1 MRSRCTRIAAYLVL
15 IVAARQADARAQGT
29 PDVVWEGRSHAGYVS
44 AVAFSPDGQMVAT
57 GDGRAPEYDPDTGQL
72 IFPGEGTVRAWAAT
86 DGTLLQSRT
95 EDGTAVGAIAISPD
109 GQRLASGAALK
120 LWSFPDL
127 DSFIELT
134 DYPSY
139 LIAGVAF
146 SADGQ
151 FLAAGVPGDEDAVKI
166 YTGDG
171 TFLRR
176 LPLANWVYA
185 VAFSP
190 DSRFLAVAAS
200 NNVQIYRTSDW
211 QFERVIYGV
220 DFYWA
225 ASLVFSPDNEMLA
238 SSSAAWGG
246 TTKLWGLSDGQL
258 IREFEG
264 GGHSVFSSD
273 GQILLVSGPPIRFY
287 QVSDGMLLKQFDEP
301 RGFINSI
308 AFSPD
313 DSVFA
318 FTEPTAM
325 EQGSSGKVLVARN
338 PLSTR

>member
-1 MRSRCTRIAAYLVL
+1 MRTRCSRVAVYLVL
-15 IVAARQADARAQGT
+15 TVAAREADVRAQGA
-29 PDVVWEGRSHAGYVS
+29 PDVVWEGRSHSGYVG
-44 AVAFSPDGQMVAT
+44 AVAFSPDGQILAT
-57 GDGRAPEYDPDTGQL
+57 GDGNAPEYDPDTGQL
-72 IFPGEGTVRAWAAT
+72 IFPGEGTVRVWAAT
-86 DGTLLQSRT
+86 DGTLLRSRT
-95 EDGTAVGAIAISPD
+95 EDVTAVGAIAISPD
-109 GQRLASGAALK
+109 GQRLASGATLK

-134 DYPSY
+134 DYPSH
-139 LIAGVAF
+139 LIASVAF
-146 SADGQ
+146 SPDGR
-151 FLAAGVPGDEDAVKI
+151 FLAAGMPGDEDAVKI
-166 YTGDG
+166 YTADG

-176 LPLANWVYA
+176 LPLANWVSA

-225 ASLVFSPDNEMLA
+225 ASLAFSVNNELLA

-246 TTKLWGLSDGQL
+246 TTKLWRLSDGQL

-264 GGHSVFSSD
+264 GGHSVFSAD
-273 GQILLVSGPPIRFY
+273 GQILLVSSPPIRFY
-287 QVSDGMLLKQFDEP
+287 QVSDGVLLKQFDEP
-301 RGFINSI
+301 GGFINSI

-318 FTEPTAM
+318 FTQPTAM

-338 PLSTR
+338 PLITR

>member
-1 MRSRCTRIAAYLVL
+1 MRSRCTRISVYLVL

-72 IFPGEGTVRAWAAT
+72 IFPGEGTVRVWAAM
-86 DGTLLQSRT
+86 
-95 EDGTAVGAIAISPD
+95 
-109 GQRLASGAALK
+109 
-120 LWSFPDL
+120 
-127 DSFIELT
+127 
-134 DYPSY
+134 
-139 LIAGVAF
+139 
-146 SADGQ
+146 
-151 FLAAGVPGDEDAVKI
+151 PGDEDAVKI

-225 ASLVFSPDNEMLA
+225 ASLAFSPDNEMLA

-246 TTKLWGLSDGQL
+246 ATKLWRLSDRQL
-258 IREFEG
+258 IRELAG

-273 GQILLVSGPPIRFY
+273 GQMLLVSGPPIRFY
-287 QVSDGMLLKQFDEP
+287 QVSDGVLLRQFDEP

-318 FTEPTAM
+318 FTQPTAM